1 MSLEVLQQSRLV
13 SEAAAAL
20 DMQRKALVLLAGQ
33 LGQHGHA
40 AMFAAAHMTLA
51 EQFLE
56 NVKRAMAPEVA
67 CAEQAMDE
75 TRAQARQGRRVPV
88 AGGVLQAGSWA

>member
-1 MSLEVLQQSRLV
+1 MSLEVLQQNRIL
-13 SEAAAAL
+13 SEFADSL
-20 DMQRKALVLLAGQ
+20 HKQREALVLFAAQ
-33 LGQHGHA
+33 LGANGHA

-88 AGGVLQAGSWA
+88 AGGVLRAASWS